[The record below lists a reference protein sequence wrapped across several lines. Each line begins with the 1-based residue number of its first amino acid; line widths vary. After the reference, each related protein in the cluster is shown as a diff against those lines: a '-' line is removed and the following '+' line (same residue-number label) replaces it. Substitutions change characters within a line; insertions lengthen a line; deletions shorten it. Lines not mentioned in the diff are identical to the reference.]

1 MKFKKPENST
11 ITPDMTPM
19 IDMTFQLIT
28 FFMVVIS
35 FEQTQADE
43 RIKLPADQL
52 AIPPEVA
59 RENEIVL
66 NIGFPRDP
74 QGNEIGEPGVT
85 YGDSYIPVLGYGPNL
100 QQERAKYIALHGSE
114 DSLADVTVVIRADS
128 EVPTGLIQELMKMAQ
143 EAGFSK
149 FSFKA
154 KQERPDGS

>member
-1 MKFKKPENST
+1 
-11 ITPDMTPM
+11 M

-66 NIGFPRDP
+66 NIGYDRAPDGTER
-74 QGNEIGEPGVT
+74 GEPGVT
-85 YGDSYIPVLGYGPNL
+85 YGDLIVPVLSYGPNL
-100 QQERAKYIALHGSE
+100 QQERAKYIALHGE
-114 DSLADVTVVIRADS
+114 EGLGEVTVVLRADAK
-128 EVPTGLIQELMKMAQ
+128 VPTGLIQ
-143 EAGFSK
+143 
-149 FSFKA
+149 
-154 KQERPDGS
+154 

>member
-1 MKFKKPENST
+1 MKFKKSENNA

-66 NIGFPRDP
+66 NIGFLRDAA
-74 QGNEIGEPGVT
+74 GNEIGEPGVT
-85 YGDSYIPVLGYGPNL
+85 YGDDYIPVLNYGPNL

-114 DSLADVTVVIRADS
+114 EALSEVTVVLRADS

-154 KQERPDGS
+154 KQERPE

>member
-1 MKFKKPENST
+1 
-11 ITPDMTPM
+11 M

-66 NIGFPRDP
+66 NIGYPRD
-74 QGNEIGEPGVT
+74 QSGNETGEPGVT
-85 YGDSYIPVLGYGPNL
+85 YGDAYVPVLNYGPNL
-100 QQERAKYIALHGSE
+100 QQERAKYIALHGSVE
-114 DSLADVTVVIRADS
+114 ALSEVTIVLRADS

-143 EAGFSK
+143 EAGFTK

-154 KQERPDGS
+154 KQERPD